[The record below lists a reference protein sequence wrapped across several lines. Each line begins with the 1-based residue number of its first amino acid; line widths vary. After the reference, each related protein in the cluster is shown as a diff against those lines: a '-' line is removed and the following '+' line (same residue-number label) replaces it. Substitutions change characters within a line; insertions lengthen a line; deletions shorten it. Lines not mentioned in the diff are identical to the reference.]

1 MLQNQLVQ
9 KIIKQLDVSYLT
21 DMLSYVVN
29 TTQDENE
36 PQAARHLIKELI
48 QAFPE
53 QLTRRTI
60 MSFAQQLKEEHK
72 QEFMST
78 FAQQLKEKGLQQ
90 GRKKERYEM
99 AKNLLAEGLPL
110 DLVKK
115 VTKLPDLDLTEL
127 ASA

>member
-36 PQAARHLIKELI
+36 PQAARHLTKELI

-60 MSFAQQLKEEHK
+60 MTFAQQLKEEHK

-78 FAQQLKEKGLQQ
+78 FAQQLKEEGLQQ